1 MKKQLPKLVFALTL
15 ILGTTALVFAEQPA
29 ALTVNNTNGSS
40 LEKLQEG
47 LQGVKDSA
55 VDLINVKNEQN
66 LSAAEKEKEEFNLR
80 LEVLRRVIALAEQE
94 TAGIAN
100 QLKNVED
107 STEKVFAGQ
116 REQLLK
122 QFESFLEFYKQQKQN
137 LENSEALTLADIKDA
152 AQSLKE
158 WREKNYSPIF
168 EQATDFLLL
177 HQQKFIWELTAK
189 RYQKISVDLKK
200 LKKFNANV
208 FGKTEKMLEQAAT
221 AIDESR
227 NLGQQAE
234 QMFLS
239 AYVNINKNA
248 TSTVSPLTS
257 SSTFPQIIN
266 ASSTAIKI
274 ESQKTASQNL
284 SIKSLVGQSLNK
296 IKEAYRIFIEM
307 SDSVKKLL
315 I

>member
-1 MKKQLPKLVFALTL
+1 MKKQLPKLVFVLTL
-15 ILGTTALVFAEQPA
+15 ILGTTALAFAEQPA
-29 ALTVNNTNGSS
+29 ALTVNSANGSS

-94 TAGIAN
+94 TASITN
-100 QLKNVED
+100 QLKNAED

-122 QFESFLEFYKQQKQN
+122 QFESFAEFYKQQKQN

-177 HQQKFIWELTAK
+177 RQQKFIGELTAK

-200 LKKFNANV
+200 LKKFNANA
-208 FGKTEKMLEQAAT
+208 FEKTEKMLERAAA

-239 AYVNINKNA
+239 AYININKNA
-248 TSTVSPLTS
+248 TSTASSSILLLTTSTS
-257 SSTFPQIIN
+257 SPE
-266 ASSTAIKI
+266 IKT
-274 ESQKTASQNL
+274 ESQKTENQNL
-284 SIKSLVGQSLNK
+284 SIKNLVGQSLNK
-296 IKEAYRIFIEM
+296 IKETYRIFIEM